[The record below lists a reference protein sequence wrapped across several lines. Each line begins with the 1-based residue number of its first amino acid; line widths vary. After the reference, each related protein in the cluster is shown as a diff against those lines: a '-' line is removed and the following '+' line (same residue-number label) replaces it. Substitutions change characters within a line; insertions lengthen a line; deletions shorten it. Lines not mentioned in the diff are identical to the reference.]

1 MSPRGLAVFVIC
13 LVVIML
19 AIALG
24 FLSLGVWMVLPFA
37 GLEMIIVA
45 VAIAASVRRARD
57 YEMLV
62 VEGDEVTVT
71 QNRGGCTRVS
81 RFQRYWTQVRHEPGA
96 TRLQPDRLF
105 IGSHG
110 RYVAIGDDLTEA
122 DKKGLAERI
131 RGALR
136 SG

>member
-13 LVVIML
+13 LVVL
-19 AIALG
+19 SLTIALG
-24 FLSLGVWMVLPFA
+24 FLSLGLWMVLPFA

-45 VAIAASVRRARD
+45 VAITASVRRAKD
-57 YEMLV
+57 YEMV
-62 VEGDEVTVT
+62 VVDADEVTIT
-71 QNRGGCTRVS
+71 QNRSGRTRVS

-96 TRLQPDRLF
+96 TRLQPDRLL

-131 RGALR
+131 GGALR
-136 SG
+136 GG